1 MKSNTEIVQGIY
13 AAFGAGDLLAILAV
27 QSEEVVWSVPG
38 APEVPYAGEYHGK
51 EGVEAFFQRLLS
63 AAAFDS
69 FSVDGMVA
77 DGNSVVVFGQETVR
91 CLKTNKSAKNEW
103 VMHWKL
109 TDGTVHHMSSY
120 EDTAALAGLFAI
132 SAQTR

>member
-1 MKSNTEIVQGIY
+1 MKSNVEIVQGIY
-13 AAFGAGDLLAILAV
+13 AAFGAGDLPAILAV
-27 QSEEVVWSVPG
+27 QSEDVVWTFPG

-51 EGVEAFFQRLLS
+51 EGVASFFQRLLS

-69 FSVDGMVA
+69 FLVEGIVA
-77 DGNSVVVFGQETVR
+77 DGNSVVVFGEETVR

-109 TDGTVHHMSSY
+109 ANGAVHQMNSY
-120 EDTAALAGLFAI
+120 EDTAALARAFAE
-132 SAQTR
+132 

>member
-1 MKSNTEIVQGIY
+1 MRSNVEVVQDIY
-13 AAFGAGDLLAILAV
+13 TAFGAGDLPGILAV
-27 QSEEVVWSVPG
+27 QSDEVVWTFPG
-38 APEVPYAGEYHGK
+38 APDVPYAGEYHGK

-63 AAAFDS
+63 VAAFDS
-69 FSVDGMVA
+69 FSVDGIVA

-109 TDGTVHHMSSY
+109 TDGVVHQMNSY
-120 EDTAALAGLFAI
+120 EDTAALACVFAE
-132 SAQTR
+132 